1 MQLRLG
7 DKSSLPIKYGGDEM
21 PQTPLVEMN
30 GIHKAFSGNKV
41 LKDVQFEV
49 MPGEVHALMG
59 ENGAGKS
66 TLIKILSGV
75 YSRDK
80 GIVKVKGEEVIFQNP
95 KEAETNGINIIH
107 QELNIIPHLTVAQ
120 NMFLGKELTYGKL
133 GVLNKKKMRSAT
145 IESLKELGV
154 TNISP
159 DETAGRLSV
168 GQQQMIEISRALATK
183 AELIVM
189 DEPTAALTDR
199 EIEVLFKVV
208 NSLREKGVSIIY
220 VSHRMEEIFQI
231 CDRITVLRDGEYIGT
246 EHIKETTFD
255 NVVRM
260 MVGRELGERFP
271 KRNSAIGNVVFEAN
285 NLSLDTVFEDVSFN
299 VRAGEILGIAG
310 LMGAG
315 RTEIVETIFGYRK
328 KSSGEIILH
337 GKKLNIKHP
346 RDAIRAGL
354 AFITEDRKDKGLVIS
369 ASIRDNIALTNMK
382 SVSNS
387 GVVNKRK
394 EKLLVSE
401 LIQKLHV
408 RTSGMNLEV
417 RRLSG
422 GNQQKVVIAKWIG
435 IEPKV
440 LILDEPT
447 RGVDIG
453 AKKEIYSIMN
463 ELSERGVAIIMISS
477 ELPEVLGISD
487 RVLVIHE
494 GRITGNI
501 KQKDATQENIMMAA
515 TGRDIDEELAN
526 S

>member
-1 MQLRLG
+1 
-7 DKSSLPIKYGGDEM
+7 
-21 PQTPLVEMN
+21 
-30 GIHKAFSGNKV
+30 
-41 LKDVQFEV
+41 
-49 MPGEVHALMG
+49 
-59 ENGAGKS
+59 
-66 TLIKILSGV
+66 
-75 YSRDK
+75 
-80 GIVKVKGEEVIFQNP
+80 
-95 KEAETNGINIIH
+95 
-107 QELNIIPHLTVAQ
+107 
-120 NMFLGKELTYGKL
+120 
-133 GVLNKKKMRSAT
+133 
-145 IESLKELGV
+145 
-154 TNISP
+154 
-159 DETAGRLSV
+159 
-168 GQQQMIEISRALATK
+168 
-183 AELIVM
+183 
-189 DEPTAALTDR
+189 
-199 EIEVLFKVV
+199 
-208 NSLREKGVSIIY
+208 
-220 VSHRMEEIFQI
+220 MEEIFQI

-382 SVSNS
+382 SISNS

-447 RGVDIG
+447 RVWTS
-453 AKKEIYSIMN
+453 AQRKKYI
-463 ELSERGVAIIMISS
+463 LS
-477 ELPEVLGISD
+477 
-487 RVLVIHE
+487 
-494 GRITGNI
+494 
-501 KQKDATQENIMMAA
+501 
-515 TGRDIDEELAN
+515 
-526 S
+526 